1 MATIK
6 VGPRR
11 YVSTSEMVTRW
22 KEAWDEVG
30 GSNPYSVRMDR
41 VLKAYGFGVHD
52 IKTRLGLIRA
62 KRDKDRTEDEA
73 ELLFLDGE
81 LKFVSEQGLFD
92 KCSETVQGSIFLL
105 ESKFGYRKNADVNL
119 NLDTKQVKKVV
130 RWGDEETQ
138 APELKSGEEVA
149 KQAAEG

>member
-1 MATIK
+1 MAIK

-11 YVSTSEMVTRW
+11 YVSTGEMVSRW
-22 KEAWDEVG
+22 KDAWDEVG
-30 GSNPYSVRMDR
+30 GSNPYSVRMDK
-41 VLKAYGFGVHD
+41 VLKPHGFGVHD

-62 KRDKDRTEDEA
+62 KRDADRTEDEA
-73 ELLFLDGE
+73 ELLMLDGE

-105 ESKFGYRKNADVNL
+105 ESKFGYRKNADVNV
-119 NLDTKQVKKVV
+119 NLDAKQVKKVV

-138 APELKSGEEVA
+138 APELRSGEEVA
-149 KQAAEG
+149 KEAAEG

>member
-1 MATIK
+1 MAIK

-11 YVSTSEMVTRW
+11 YVGTGEMVTRW

-41 VLKAYGFGVHD
+41 VLKEYGFGVHD

-62 KRDKDRTEDEA
+62 KRDRDRTEDEA
-73 ELLFLDGE
+73 ELLMLDGE

-105 ESKFGYRKNADVNL
+105 ESKFGYRKNADVNV
-119 NLDTKQVKKVV
+119 NLDAKQVKKVV
-130 RWGDEETQ
+130 RWGDEESSE
-138 APELKSGEEVA
+138 PELKIGEEVA